1 MALQPSQR
9 DARRALTRRGLSST
23 TVDGPAAS
31 VVQRAGVSP
40 EVDAVVVVAS
50 PACPDILRAV
60 ADATDARPDLAVVLL
75 GPIDHDLDILAAL
88 ASGVAGYLPPTTS
101 PTELT
106 EALVAVLAGAIL
118 APPSVTGP
126 LVRSLRSGR
135 RRLVVP
141 SAPDRQ
147 VALTAR
153 EWEVL
158 VLLRQG
164 RSTAEIAHRLIV
176 SPVTIRTHI
185 AALTKK
191 FAVPTRTALLPTP

>member
-1 MALQPSQR
+1 M
-9 DARRALTRRGLSST
+9 TRRGLSST

-40 EVDAVVVVAS
+40 DVDAVVIAS

-60 ADATDARPDLAVVLL
+60 ADATDARPDLAVILL

-88 ASGVAGYLPPTTS
+88 ASGVAGYLPPSTS

-106 EALVAVLAGAIL
+106 EALVAVLSGAIL
-118 APPSVTGP
+118 APSSVTGP

-141 SAPDRQ
+141 GTPDRQ